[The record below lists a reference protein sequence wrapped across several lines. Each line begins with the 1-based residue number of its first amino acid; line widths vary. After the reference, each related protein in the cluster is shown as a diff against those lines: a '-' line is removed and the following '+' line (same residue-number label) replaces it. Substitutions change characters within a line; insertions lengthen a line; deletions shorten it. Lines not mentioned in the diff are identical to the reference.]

1 MSKALLV
8 VATAVLLF
16 PSVADACLNGVELTT
31 DDYARM
37 VARAEKQLEAG
48 QFGKAKK
55 SLGHEPMPT
64 AALERR
70 AADIRAVLKLR
81 MSKSP
86 KQLEAA
92 AKHFKAR
99 SESKQGEKDVRM
111 RAWLAEALVAL
122 GKQDDARPILVE
134 LHERDLVPD
143 GYAYLALAKLST
155 GAQRYEFWK
164 ACRTRAKNK
173 DICELPAQVST
184 KSAARS

>member
-1 MSKALLV
+1 MSRSLLLV
-8 VATAVLLF
+8 LAAVLF
-16 PSVADACLNGVELTT
+16 APSIADACGNEVELTT

-48 QFGKAKK
+48 QFGKAQKTI
-55 SLGHEPMPT
+55 GRGRMPT
-64 AALERR
+64 TQLQQR
-70 AADIRAVLKLR
+70 AQDIRAVLKLR
-81 MSKSP
+81 MSTKP
-86 KQLEAA
+86 KDLEAA
-92 AKHFKAR
+92 ASHFKSR
-99 SESKQGEKDVRM
+99 SEAKEGDVRM
-111 RAWLAEALVAL
+111 RAWFAEALIAL

-143 GYAYLALAKLST
+143 GYAYAALAKVST

-173 DICELPAQVST
+173 EICELPTQVST